1 MGGSGPS
8 SRRNSGEGRSGGTME
23 ARTLAFVDNVPA
35 TKNGNAGRSEY
46 QPFSMGCHTEQG
58 FQQSAAVTYPQTQAA
73 YQHSAATYQHES
85 AAYQQRASSFH
96 QQPAP
101 CQQPQP
107 EYQQPVKTYH
117 QPKGSYQQP
126 TKAYHQQTSDYQQPP
141 HQKPAITYQ
150 QPPQLAYQQQTTP
163 YQQPG
168 QVYRRISDPPGGSD
182 WTSGQPGAGGRPG
195 LHAGNNSGSR
205 RNSNVSV
212 T

>member
-1 MGGSGPS
+1 
-8 SRRNSGEGRSGGTME
+8 ME
-23 ARTLAFVDNVPA
+23 ARTLAYVDNVPA
-35 TKNGNAGRSEY
+35 AKNGNAGRSEY
-46 QPFSMGCHTEQG
+46 QPFSMGGHPEQG
-58 FQQSAAVTYPQTQAA
+58 FQQSAAVTYQQTPAA
-73 YQHSAATYQHES
+73 YQYSAATYQ
-85 AAYQQRASSFH
+85 QRAASFQ

-126 TKAYHQQTSDYQQPP
+126 TKAYHQQTADYQQPL

-150 QPPQLAYQQQTTP
+150 QPPQLAYQQQPTQLAYQQQTTP

-168 QVYRRISDPPGGSD
+168 LVYRRISDPPGGSD
-182 WTSGQPGAGGRPG
+182 WTTGQPGAAAGGRPG
-195 LHAGNNSGSR
+195 LHAANNSGSR

>member
-1 MGGSGPS
+1 
-8 SRRNSGEGRSGGTME
+8 ME
-23 ARTLAFVDNVPA
+23 ARTLAFVDNV

-73 YQHSAATYQHES
+73 YQHSAAAYQHES
-85 AAYQQRASSFH
+85 AAYQQRASSFQ

-117 QPKGSYQQP
+117 QPKASYQQP
-126 TKAYHQQTSDYQQPP
+126 TKAYHQQTADYQQPL

-150 QPPQLAYQQQTTP
+150 QPPQLAYQQQATQ

-168 QVYRRISDPPGGSD
+168 QVYRRISDPPGGND

-195 LHAGNNSGSR
+195 LQAANSSGSR

>member
-1 MGGSGPS
+1 
-8 SRRNSGEGRSGGTME
+8 ME

-46 QPFSMGCHTEQG
+46 QPFSMGGHPEQG
-58 FQQSAAVTYPQTQAA
+58 FQQSAAVTYQQTPAA
-73 YQHSAATYQHES
+73 YQYSAATYQ
-85 AAYQQRASSFH
+85 QRAASFQ

-126 TKAYHQQTSDYQQPP
+126 TKAYHQQTADYQQPP

-168 QVYRRISDPPGGSD
+168 LVYRRISDPPGGSD
-182 WTSGQPGAGGRPG
+182 WTTGQPGAAAGGRPG
-195 LHAGNNSGSR
+195 LHAANNSGSR